1 MFIYVALQNAIEY
14 LPGTFAKTLKRKIA
28 FFFFFLDKFLLSLK
42 RVTFQTAQVRVKKQM
57 DFSAIVLGNHGD

>member
-28 FFFFFLDKFLLSLK
+28 PFFFLDKFLLSLK